1 MKLSREVLPVC
12 QCVVNRIS
20 VRCRRRNGSSSQVF
34 VSALGGG
41 DGYVQCVAGK
51 FRKYIHR
58 QGDHLHYKTIQ
69 THGHKSSLPHKQ

>member
-41 DGYVQCVAGK
+41 DGYVQCFAGK
-51 FRKYIHR
+51 FRK
-58 QGDHLHYKTIQ
+58 
-69 THGHKSSLPHKQ
+69 